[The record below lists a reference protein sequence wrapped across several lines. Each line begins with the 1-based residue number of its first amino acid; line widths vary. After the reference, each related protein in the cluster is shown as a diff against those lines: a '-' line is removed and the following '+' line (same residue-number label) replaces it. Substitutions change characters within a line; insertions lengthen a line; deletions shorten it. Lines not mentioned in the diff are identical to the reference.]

1 MKTSPRVRP
10 AANPTKPS
18 GSSSVLA
25 IVTSCACLL
34 AALGLFQAVGVE
46 DSESRIEPRGVTNL
60 YSGPAGSL
68 TGFNIEPGSF
78 AGFFPT
84 PLKPQRVQ
92 AAPVQRVKVGDVIQ
106 TGARE
111 RRRVTLPDGS
121 VLFVNQ
127 NTLARIESLRRV
139 GVDYGEVY
147 VEAVPQSLL
156 EGIFRRKFVIKAP
169 DRSVT
174 ALGTRFAVKAS
185 PEKKTEVL
193 VTQGEVAASG
203 IETSL
208 PSGRELVDSTRLH
221 LAVAGKEVEGEPGLE
236 SRTLNLTEVADGL
249 VVQQAPRAS
258 EALSWTR
265 DLMAARI
272 VPLIPPSKHRGGSLI
287 VVDTEGQEMRLSLR
301 KFHIDVHIEDG
312 FARTTIDQT
321 YFNHTQSR
329 QEGTF
334 HFPMPPDASLSRL
347 AMYVNGKLME
357 GGMAERDHARNTFEE
372 IVRSMKDPALLE
384 WVDGSTFKMRVF
396 PQEPRQKKRIVMSY
410 TQRLS
415 NDYGKETYRFPAGHN
430 LDRVRDWSTRVRVAG
445 GANLE
450 WDSPSHFLKAAKP
463 DGDLVLEGEAQR
475 VTMKDDLVVELTD
488 PIQKRARSSTRFS
501 MAEHEGQQYLM
512 MRMRPDLGKD
522 RSLQRR
528 IRNYVFLFESSGDR
542 DPVLARVQVDLI
554 RTFLENA
561 EHEDTFSIVRA
572 SSKAERFSVRPVP
585 CV

>member
-1 MKTSPRVRP
+1 MKTTPRVRP
-10 AANPTKPS
+10 AANQTKPS

-34 AALGLFQAVGVE
+34 AALGLFQAVGVD
-46 DSESRIEPRGVTNL
+46 DSETS
-60 YSGPAGSL
+60 
-68 TGFNIEPGSF
+68 PGIKPIASADSF
-78 AGFFPT
+78 AGNRDVALISVLPENFFPT

-92 AAPVQRVKVGDVIQ
+92 VAPVQRVKVGDVIQ

-121 VLFVNQ
+121 ILFVNQ
-127 NTLARIESLRRV
+127 NTLARIETPRRV
-139 GVDYGEVY
+139 SVDYGEVY
-147 VEAVPQSLL
+147 VEAVPQNLL
-156 EGIFRRKFVIKAP
+156 EGIFRKKFVIKAP

-208 PSGRELVDSTRLH
+208 PSGLELVDSTRLH
-221 LAVAGKEVEGEPGLE
+221 LAVAGKEIEDEPGFD

-329 QEGTF
+329 Q
-334 HFPMPPDASLSRL
+334 
-347 AMYVNGKLME
+347 
-357 GGMAERDHARNTFEE
+357 
-372 IVRSMKDPALLE
+372 
-384 WVDGSTFKMRVF
+384 
-396 PQEPRQKKRIVMSY
+396 
-410 TQRLS
+410 
-415 NDYGKETYRFPAGHN
+415 
-430 LDRVRDWSTRVRVAG
+430 
-445 GANLE
+445 
-450 WDSPSHFLKAAKP
+450 
-463 DGDLVLEGEAQR
+463 
-475 VTMKDDLVVELTD
+475 
-488 PIQKRARSSTRFS
+488 
-501 MAEHEGQQYLM
+501 
-512 MRMRPDLGKD
+512 
-522 RSLQRR
+522 
-528 IRNYVFLFESSGDR
+528 
-542 DPVLARVQVDLI
+542 
-554 RTFLENA
+554 
-561 EHEDTFSIVRA
+561 
-572 SSKAERFSVRPVP
+572 
-585 CV
+585 